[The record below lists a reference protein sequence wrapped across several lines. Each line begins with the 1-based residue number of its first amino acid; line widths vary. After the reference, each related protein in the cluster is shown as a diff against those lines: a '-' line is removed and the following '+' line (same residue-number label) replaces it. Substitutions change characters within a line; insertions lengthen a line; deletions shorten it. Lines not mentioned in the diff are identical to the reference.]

1 MKKSNSAISKRK
13 SKRYTKN
20 KKRMS
25 DKRYH
30 NMSKPQRQEEDL
42 RLRLMAEALLK
53 GRMSST
59 KD

>member
-13 SKRYTKN
+13 SKRYIKN

-30 NMSKPQRQEEDL
+30 NMSKPQRQEENL

-53 GRMSST
+53 GRMASS

>member
-13 SKRYTKN
+13 SKRYLKN

-53 GRMSST
+53 GRMALT

>member
-13 SKRYTKN
+13 SKRYIKN

-53 GRMSST
+53 GRMASS

>member
-1 MKKSNSAISKRK
+1 MKKSNSAVSKRK
-13 SKRYTKN
+13 SKRYIKN

-53 GRMSST
+53 GRMAST

>member
-1 MKKSNSAISKRK
+1 MKKNNSAISKRK
-13 SKRYTKN
+13 SKRYIKN

-53 GRMSST
+53 GRMAST

>member
-1 MKKSNSAISKRK
+1 MKKGNSAISKRK

-25 DKRYH
+25 NKRYH
-30 NMSKPQRQEEDL
+30 NMSKPQRQEENL

-53 GRMSST
+53 GRMAST

>member
-13 SKRYTKN
+13 SKRYIKN

-53 GRMSST
+53 GRMAST

>member
-1 MKKSNSAISKRK
+1 MKKRNSAISKRK
-13 SKRYTKN
+13 SKRYIKN

-53 GRMSST
+53 GRMASS
-59 KD
+59 KN

>member
-1 MKKSNSAISKRK
+1 MKKGNSAISKRK
-13 SKRYTKN
+13 SKRYIKN

-25 DKRYH
+25 NKRYH

-53 GRMSST
+53 GRMAST

>member
-1 MKKSNSAISKRK
+1 MKKSNSAISKHK
-13 SKRYTKN
+13 SKRYIKN

-53 GRMSST
+53 GRMAST

>member
-13 SKRYTKN
+13 SKRYIKN

-53 GRMSST
+53 GRMALS

>member
-13 SKRYTKN
+13 SKRYIKN

-30 NMSKPQRQEEDL
+30 NMSKPQRQEE
-42 RLRLMAEALLK
+42 EAN
-53 GRMSST
+53 G
-59 KD
+59 

>member
-13 SKRYTKN
+13 SKRYIKN

-53 GRMSST
+53 GLMAST
-59 KD
+59 

>member
-1 MKKSNSAISKRK
+1 MKKGNSAISKRK
-13 SKRYTKN
+13 SKRYAKN

-25 DKRYH
+25 NKRYH

-53 GRMSST
+53 GRMAST

>member
-13 SKRYTKN
+13 SKRYIKN

-30 NMSKPQRQEEDL
+30 NMSKPQRQEEKL

-53 GRMSST
+53 GRMAST

>member
-13 SKRYTKN
+13 SKRYIKN

-30 NMSKPQRQEEDL
+30 NMSKLQRQEEDL

-53 GRMSST
+53 GRMASS

>member
-1 MKKSNSAISKRK
+1 MKKGNSAISKRK
-13 SKRYTKN
+13 SKRYIKN

-53 GRMSST
+53 GRMAST

>member
-13 SKRYTKN
+13 SKRYIKN

-53 GRMSST
+53 GRMASS
-59 KD
+59 KN

>member
-1 MKKSNSAISKRK
+1 MKKNNSATSK
-13 SKRYTKN
+13 SKHKRHIKN
-20 KKRMS
+20 KKRIS
-25 DKRYH
+25 NKRYH

-53 GRMSST
+53 GRMAST